1 MSQNVYRLLQLT
13 NPSVGVVAAAAFM
26 PFGTVTRQIKRD
38 ADCPSTFV
46 VATNNNNTV
55 YVQEPGF
62 YKITYNANLV
72 AAAAGLV
79 TLNLQINGTTVYT
92 TNVTATAGGTVQ
104 VAFTFM
110 TRVFDNCCSNAANL
124 PIQIQIQNNG
134 VGLTGGGG
142 NLIVER
148 VAKVC
153 C

>member
-13 NPSVGVVAAAAFM
+13 NASVGTVAALAFM
-26 PFGTVTRQIKRD
+26 PLGTVTRQIKQD
-38 ADCPSTFV
+38 ADCQSTFV

-55 YVQEPGF
+55 YVQESGF

-92 TNVTATAGGTVQ
+92 TNVTATAAGTVQ

-134 VGLTGGGG
+134 VALTGGTS

-148 VAKVC
+148 IAKVC
-153 C
+153 

>member
-1 MSQNVYRLLQLT
+1 MSQNIYRLLQLT
-13 NPSVGVVAAAAFM
+13 NPSVGVVAASAFM
-26 PFGTVTRQIKRD
+26 PFGTVTRQIKQD
-38 ADCPSTFV
+38 TDCQSTFV
-46 VATNNNNTV
+46 VATDTNNTV
-55 YVQEPGF
+55 YVKEPGF

-79 TLNLQINGTTVYT
+79 TLNLRINGTTVYT
-92 TNVTATAGGTVQ
+92 TNATATAGGTVQ

-134 VGLTGGGG
+134 VGLTGGSS

>member
-13 NPSVGVVAAAAFM
+13 NSAIGVVAAPAFM
-26 PFGTVTRQIKRD
+26 PLGTVTRLIKQD
-38 ADCPSTFV
+38 ADCQSTFV
-46 VATNNNNTV
+46 VSNNANDTV

-62 YKITYNANLV
+62 YKITYNANLI

-79 TLNLQINGTTVYT
+79 TLNLRINGITVYT

-110 TRVFDNCCSNAANL
+110 TRVFDNCCSNSANL
-124 PIQIQIQNNG
+124 PIQIQIQNAG
-134 VGLTGGGG
+134 VGLTGGSG